1 MKICELKKYPH
12 PALRKVALPLT
23 VINYSTDHL
32 IKNMTKLMYS
42 NRAIGLAAPQ
52 VGILKRVIVA
62 DIGEELITMINPEI
76 MTGLGQDFMEEGCL
90 SLPNTKVYV
99 GRKKSIFVKYLD
111 KNEKEKEDEFQGL
124 LARVIQHEVD
134 HLDGVLIIDQGII
147 VNQLR
152 LNKNKAT

>member
-1 MKICELKKYPH
+1 
-12 PALRKVALPLT
+12 
-23 VINYSTDHL
+23 
-32 IKNMTKLMYS
+32 MYS

-90 SLPNTKVYV
+90 SLPNTEVYV